1 MMGKLFKAVAYTVGF
16 VTLGGVGLAVVT
28 YLEHAD
34 FKPE

>member
-1 MMGKLFKAVAYTVGF
+1 MIGKLFKAVAYTVGF
-16 VTLGGVGLAVVT
+16 VALGGIGLAVVG